1 MTDYEHNTPS
11 LNQAAGAAEKGGLFL
26 PPPTNICNSVSY
38 KYSQPT
44 VAPSALLRTDRTRV
58 GRVFL
63 SMFLAATL
71 PTLAACGKDGQSS
84 TSDSTAHYR
93 ETHWNWDKTTPGGLR
108 IDTTW
113 AGDTIIYF

>member
-1 MTDYEHNTPS
+1 MIDYQHNTHTPN
-11 LNQAAGAAEKGGLFL
+11 LTAGAAEKSGLIY
-26 PPPTNICNSVSY
+26 PPPINNWYSVSY